1 MEIMSYTAVRNN
13 LAHVLDKVS
22 DDHVPVVVT
31 RQNGRKAVLLGYD
44 DYMSFLET
52 AHLLANPY
60 NAERIHQGIAEV
72 EAGLTQEHA
81 LIEA

>member
-1 MEIMSYTAVRNN
+1 MEIMSYTAVKND
-13 LAHVLDKVS
+13 LAKVLDKVS

-44 DYMSFLET
+44 DYLSYVAT
-52 AHLLANPY
+52 AHLLASPH
-60 NAERIHQGIAEV
+60 NAARIHQGIAEV
-72 EAGLTQEHA
+72 EAGLAQRHD